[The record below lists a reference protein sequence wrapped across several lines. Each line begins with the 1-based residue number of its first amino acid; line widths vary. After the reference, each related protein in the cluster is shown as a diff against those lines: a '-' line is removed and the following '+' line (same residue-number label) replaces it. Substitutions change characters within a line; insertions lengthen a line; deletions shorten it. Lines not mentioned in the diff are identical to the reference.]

1 MSEPKYPRVHG
12 VFKKHSVGRFLM
24 TAWFYNP
31 VAAQSGSMISGDGAE
46 VVELIPL
53 PEHQAIVA
61 AAVAAERERC
71 AGIAEGVEYYAVR
84 HRETEPQAIR
94 REIAQAIREV
104 PE

>member
-31 VAAQSGSMISGDGAE
+31 VAAQSGSMIAGDGAE

-71 AGIAEGVEYYAVR
+71 AGIAEDEARCDELSGFHGKAAVFR
-84 HRETEPQAIR
+84 EFAHR
-94 REIAQAIREV
+94 IREV
-104 PE
+104 TE

>member
-71 AGIAEGVEYYAVR
+71 AGIAEYLPGYAVR
-84 HRETEPQAIR
+84 PTETECESIIR
-94 REIAQAIREV
+94 TIAHRIREV
-104 PE
+104 TE

>member
-31 VAAQSGSMISGDGAE
+31 VAAQSGSMIK

>member
-1 MSEPKYPRVHG
+1 MSEPKYPRAFG
-12 VFKKHSVGRFLM
+12 VFLDGLWLDIEDHRYLAESVAEE
-24 TAWFYNP
+24 TYAP
-31 VAAQSGSMISGDGAE
+31 SE